1 MRRKWKW
8 MGKWK
13 WKWMGSRRRNWQW
26 KWMARAARSSSWR
39 TQVATHTS
47 RPDSTWLPKRYFRQ
61 HRRQAA
67 TKATTARETTTNKSV
82 TMGDDALGEKLTSF
96 LKELL
101 CSFILFSIF
110 KRFILASFQSY
121 QNAIF
126 DLPTPPFLPV
136 HAAFRDLIAMCGP
149 RSAFALCMN

>member
-26 KWMARAARSSSWR
+26 KWKARAARSSSWR

-67 TKATTARETTTNKSV
+67 TKAKTARETTTNKSV

-96 LKELL
+96 IKELM
-101 CSFILFSIF
+101 CSFMCMRYFQFLKDSFSHHSRVIRMQYLVYPHHLFS
-110 KRFILASFQSY
+110 QCM
-121 QNAIF
+121 Q
-126 DLPTPPFLPV
+126 
-136 HAAFRDLIAMCGP
+136 H
-149 RSAFALCMN
+149 FAT